1 MVKGDR
7 KKGAEDT
14 HMVTYMVMMKNHEY
28 KLVKRGEK
36 TEYCENVVESLCFR
50 SYQRITGVGIL
61 NEMCRKY
68 GKW

>member
-36 TEYCENVVESLCFR
+36 TESIVKMWWNHCVLGPTKGSLELG
-50 SYQRITGVGIL
+50 Y
-61 NEMCRKY
+61 
-68 GKW
+68 